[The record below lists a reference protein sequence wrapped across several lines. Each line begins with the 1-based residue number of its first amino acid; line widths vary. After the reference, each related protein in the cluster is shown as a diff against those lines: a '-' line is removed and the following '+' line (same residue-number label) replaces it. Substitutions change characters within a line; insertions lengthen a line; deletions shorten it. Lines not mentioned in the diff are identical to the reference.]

1 MTLQIHDLTKEQAE
15 MLTKIW
21 SIDSREDVNKFRDS
35 LPLFRR
41 QQVDTLVELVRL
53 QIHDDAV
60 TENDQTNT
68 AQKMLQDIKISC

>member
-1 MTLQIHDLTKEQAE
+1 VTLQIHDLTKEQAE
-15 MLTKIW
+15 MLTKLW

-53 QIHDDAV
+53 QIHDDEV
-60 TENDQTNT
+60 SESGKTTI
-68 AQKMLQDIKISC
+68 AQKMLQDIKINC